1 VTRLTIEQ
9 TSIVSQEERIV
20 FISTVLSKPEALP
33 PAAHA
38 LRNGD
43 AADLHLGFWRN
54 PKRFNVAITRAKALL
69 VIVGHPVLLVE
80 VRLFHFHHSV
90 AHIVSVSVC
99 TFTPGNTSHVWP
111 TTTSDVSCAPTHR
124 WWSSA
129 TLCCSWSWAA

>member
-1 VTRLTIEQ
+1 MTRLTIE

-38 LRNGD
+38 PRNGE

-69 VIVGHPVLLVE
+69 VVVGHPVLLME
-80 VRLFHFHHSV
+80 VRLFHFHQSV

-99 TFTPGNTSHVWP
+99 TFTPEATFGGY
-111 TTTSDVSCAPTHR
+111 VSCVPRHC
-124 WWSSA
+124 WWSST
-129 TLCCSWSWAA
+129 TLCCWWSWAA